1 MQVGMAVST
10 VALSAAI
17 FLSSQQAA
25 HAVTPE
31 QLLFLEASLAP
42 LSCLHCL
49 VVSNAEL
56 PCPRCRQRTVEA
68 PGCCSDPVPGHQACT
83 ESEPTTSRLQAWRA
97 VDRAYVDKTFNGQS
111 WFKVSSRP

>member
-1 MQVGMAVST
+1 MQVGMAVSS

-31 QLLFLEASLAP
+31 QLLYLEASSGRP
-42 LSCLHCL
+42 SCLHCQ

-56 PCPRCRQRTVEA
+56 PCPRCRQRTAEA
-68 PGCCSDPVPGHQACT
+68 PGCCNDHVPRHEGCT
-83 ESEPTTSRLQAWRA
+83 ESEPTTSHLQAWRA